1 MRDCKSHYG
10 PTQIQNDTHRRPT
23 ILPRHACTHEAIRR
37 IVTIP
42 KSHRETL
49 SQIASLAGIRKQ
61 NIHSVCVSPLNGFD
75 CFDRTRAIPRG
86 VWPSSPSFHL
96 HLQHSTIVRSRLN
109 SSIAAHSVSSGCCG
123 MSTRVLHNGQEPC
136 LLNHCCTHASCQK
149 QCPQGNFQVVSRGAK
164 DSLQIAQQTSLL
176 SSATSFQSARLHF
189 PRGDVPHGGFGTTS
203 QPFESCSFPSGWPAS
218 TWLAPSLPSLK
229 CDAKGTVI

>member
-61 NIHSVCVSPLNGFD
+61 NIHSVCVSSEWLRLLRPYSRNPARRLAEFPK
-75 CFDRTRAIPRG
+75 FP
-86 VWPSSPSFHL
+86 PSSSAFHYCALASEFINCSTFGFKWLLRNVNQSPAQWARAMLAQPLL
-96 HLQHSTIVRSRLN
+96 HT
-109 SSIAAHSVSSGCCG
+109 
-123 MSTRVLHNGQEPC
+123 C
-136 LLNHCCTHASCQK
+136 LMPKAM
-149 QCPQGNFQVVSRGAK
+149 P
-164 DSLQIAQQTSLL
+164 
-176 SSATSFQSARLHF
+176 AR
-189 PRGDVPHGGFGTTS
+189 
-203 QPFESCSFPSGWPAS
+203 QFPSGVAWCQGLTADCATDILVVFS
-218 TWLAPSLPSLK
+218 NILPKRSFTLSSR
-229 CDAKGTVI
+229 